1 MGSLVVALS
10 AWFGMSARVDVHARQ
25 FVEVERAIVRL
36 EVEKQSKE
44 AAAGD
49 QREIIARLDA
59 LRQGMADL
67 REREQVRVKTGRQ
80 GRD

>member
-25 FVEVERAIVRL
+25 FLEVERAIVRL
-36 EVEKQSKE
+36 EAEKQSKE

-59 LRQGMADL
+59 LRQATNDL
-67 REREQVRVKTGRQ
+67 REQVRAKSGAR
-80 GRD
+80 RD